1 MKQPSRT
8 SRLVF
13 STDPQALCTNCQQ
26 ATTACSCH
34 ATPTFSGDGTA
45 QVRRETKGRGGKT
58 VTTISG
64 LHLDKV
70 ELKKLCAELKKR
82 CGVGGAVKDEQVIE
96 MQGDQVD
103 LLLSELS
110 KRGFAAKKTGG

>member
-1 MKQPSRT
+1 MKSSAS

-13 STDPQALCTNCQQ
+13 STDPQALCPTCQQ
-26 ATTACSCH
+26 APAACRCQS
-34 ATPTFSGDGTA
+34 APTFSGDGTA

-70 ELKKLCAELKKR
+70 ALKKLCAELKKR

-96 MQGDQVD
+96 MQGDQVE
-103 LLLSELS
+103 LLLNELN
-110 KRGFAAKKTGG
+110 KRGFTAKKTGG